1 MEVGPEEGMLTFQ
14 NSEDEDV
21 RLWCP
26 SMQEVTEV
34 VHSLGTHD
42 PALPPPGPFPHSG
55 SMLKSAASPRWSEQQ
70 DTPREAALDIS
81 LSCIC
86 KFLTLCA
93 LAQPG
98 TYTDRHL
105 LGLMELLCRA
115 SLDVGLR
122 LLPKTDLQQLLLLLL
137 ENIREWP
144 GKLRH
149 LCCTLSQ
156 ASDHHHNLL
165 ALVQLF
171 LDVTSRSRQLRSQ
184 LSLLIIARLLGRQE
198 MLPLWQEKAQLSSL
212 SQLLSLMRPSSLE
225 QYLGSETLPLGWEKQ
240 PKASAQLDHKEAQC
254 GAVDLGMLAACLP
267 VRLALLV
274 LCGLARLVSRGCS
287 VSLTAQ
293 LREDTGAE
301 VLAEGVGREGSALKE
316 KRRESSDVRG
326 TVFPDAEL
334 GPASLFLFTVVLTE
348 AESLAFPQF
357 LLIDFPDIARLS

>member
-1 MEVGPEEGMLTFQ
+1 MWGGRGVAAQHPLGLRLPAGCPPSWASGPRPRSIL
-14 NSEDEDV
+14 SLHRLPLPDEDV

-240 PKASAQLDHKEAQC
+240 PKASAQLDHKVCYLCHSLLTLAGVVVSCRDIAPDQRGELQLLCMQLDCHISTHIRESPQAMHWTKLK
-254 GAVDLGMLAACLP
+254 DLAAQTYIRWQEL
-267 VRLALLV
+267 LAH
-274 LCGLARLVSRGCS
+274 CQPQ
-287 VSLTAQ
+287 AQ
-293 LREDTGAE
+293 HF
-301 VLAEGVGREGSALKE
+301 SAWKA
-316 KRRESSDVRG
+316 V
-326 TVFPDAEL
+326 
-334 GPASLFLFTVVLTE
+334 
-348 AESLAFPQF
+348 
-357 LLIDFPDIARLS
+357 

>member
-1 MEVGPEEGMLTFQ
+1 MDGLLRQ
-14 NSEDEDV
+14 SDEDV

-198 MLPLWQEKAQLSSL
+198 MLPLWQEKAQVS
-212 SQLLSLMRPSSLE
+212 R
-225 QYLGSETLPLGWEKQ
+225 
-240 PKASAQLDHKEAQC
+240 ASAPAGAWGNPRPAGSCCFSGRLGASGQGSQAVLTQPALEPHAAVIP
-254 GAVDLGMLAACLP
+254 GAVPGLRDLT
-267 VRLALLV
+267 
-274 LCGLARLVSRGCS
+274 ARLGETTKGQCPARP
-287 VSLTAQ
+287 Q
-293 LREDTGAE
+293 
-301 VLAEGVGREGSALKE
+301 GREESHHQG
-316 KRRESSDVRG
+316 ESS
-326 TVFPDAEL
+326 E
-334 GPASLFLFTVVLTE
+334 
-348 AESLAFPQF
+348 
-357 LLIDFPDIARLS
+357 